1 MKTVS
6 AAFLSGPIYDPL
18 YSHKSVISAAES
30 LGLRVDFSGDHPTLN
45 RHLSTLAE
53 IPYDLISTHTKYA
66 PSQAHF
72 LAPLDDLLSKDELAD
87 FARSTL
93 EMARVD
99 GTLRGLPR
107 NADVRL
113 LHYRTD
119 LIPRPPRTWDE
130 LFSISRR
137 LVRPPDF
144 AGFVFPGKESG
155 LFGTFYELAE
165 MGGAHLFPPSGIPQ
179 IDNEG
184 GRWALQLLRSFVAEG
199 ISPAEFP
206 HFHYD
211 EVHSWFRDGRAAMVG
226 DWPGSFALHCDSSI
240 SQVADRF
247 AVCPYPTGPAGQSL
261 AYGGSHTFA
270 LTHRGADNP
279 AAVEVLKILASV
291 QSQLF
296 EARRGSVPVRY
307 SVMKRIQAI
316 AQPRELSRWKALENV
331 IEHHML
337 IPPKLACYPKIEE
350 VIWKTVQAA
359 IVGNLPISDALQS
372 ITQQVRQ
379 MIEAQHGK

>member
-6 AAFLSGPIYDPL
+6 AAFLSGPMYEPL
-18 YSHKSVISAAES
+18 YAHEGVQSAAES
-30 LGLRVDFSGDHPTLN
+30 LGLCVDFSGDHPALN
-45 RHLSTLAE
+45 RHLSALTE

-72 LAPLDDLLSKDELAD
+72 LAPLDPLLSKDELAD
-87 FARSTL
+87 SVPSTL

-107 NADVRL
+107 NVDVRL

-119 LIPRPPRTWDE
+119 LIPQPPRTWDD
-130 LFSISRR
+130 LLNIARR
-137 LVRPPDF
+137 LAQPPDF
-144 AGFVFPGKESG
+144 AGFVFPGMESG

-165 MGGAHLFPPSGIPQ
+165 MGGAHLFAPSGIPQ

-199 ISPAEFP
+199 ISPDGLP
-206 HFHYD
+206 RFHYD
-211 EVHSWFRDGRAAMVG
+211 EVHRCFREGRAAMVG
-226 DWPGSFALHCDSSI
+226 DWPGSFASHCDTSI
-240 SQVADRF
+240 SRIADRF
-247 AVCPYPTGPAGQSL
+247 AVCPYPSGPTGRSL

-270 LTHRGADNP
+270 LTHRGAANS
-279 AAVEVLKILASV
+279 AAVEMLRILTAV
-291 QSQLF
+291 QNQLF
-296 EARRGSVPVRY
+296 EARRGMVPVRY
-307 SVMKRIQAI
+307 SVMKQIQGLAK
-316 AQPRELSRWKALENV
+316 PRELARWRALQDV

-337 IPPKLACYPKIEE
+337 IPPKMGCYPHIEE

-359 IVGNLPISDALQS
+359 IVGTLPVCDALQS
-372 ITQQVRQ
+372 ITQQIRQ
-379 MIEAQHGK
+379 IVEAQHGR